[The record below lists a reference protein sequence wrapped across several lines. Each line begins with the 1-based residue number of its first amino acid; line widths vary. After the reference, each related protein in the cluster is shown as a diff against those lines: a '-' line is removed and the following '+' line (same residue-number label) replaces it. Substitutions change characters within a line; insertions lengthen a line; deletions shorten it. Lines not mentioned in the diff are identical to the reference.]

1 MARML
6 LDPDACYRALAA
18 HDPRFDGHFFVG
30 VRSTRVYCRPVCTVR
45 MPRRENCRFYPSAPA
60 AERDG
65 FRPCLRCRPELAPG
79 LAAIDASARVVQSAV
94 TLIDDGFLEDR
105 SLEALAGR
113 IGVTSRHL
121 RRVFEAELGV
131 SPVEY
136 AQTQRLLLAKRLLTD
151 TSMPVTDVAFAS
163 GFSSVRRLNA
173 LFSERYRMAPSRL
186 RSTGGERRDSLRFTL
201 GYRPPYAWEATL
213 AFFAR
218 RAIEGVEF
226 CDRLRLRRA
235 LALTHRGQ
243 RHSGWIEVTQLRS
256 RHALCVTLSRSLS
269 RVVPQALARVRHAF
283 DLTCDPAEIAAAL
296 GPLAASLPGVRVP
309 AGFDGFEVA
318 VRAIAGQQVSVR
330 MMVLLLGRIAAR
342 YGTPLDDAPK
352 GLHVTFPEASAL
364 ATANVDDV
372 AALGMPKSR
381 ARTIVAL
388 ARAVAD
394 GLDLSPNA
402 DVPTTLAS
410 LQRIPGIGP
419 WTAQYV
425 ALRGLGWPDAF
436 LPGDLGVKRALGLSS
451 ESEVLEHAE
460 RWRPWRAYAV
470 IQLWN
475 GNGETR

>member
-1 MARML
+1 ML
-6 LDPDACYRALAA
+6 LDADACYRALAT

-60 AERDG
+60 AEREG

-79 LAAIDASARVVQSAV
+79 FAAIDASARVAQAAV

-105 SLEALAGR
+105 SLEALAAR

-121 RRVFEAELGV
+121 RRVFESELGV

-186 RSTGGERRDSLRFTL
+186 RRDTRDRRDSLRFTL
-201 GYRPPYAWEATL
+201 AYRPPYAWDATL
-213 AFFAR
+213 AFFAL
-218 RAIEGVEF
+218 RAIEGVEH
-226 CDRLRLRRA
+226 CDRFRVRRA
-235 LALTHRGQ
+235 LALTHRGD
-243 RHSGWIEVTQLRS
+243 RHAGWIEVSHVRARNALR
-256 RHALCVTLSRSLS
+256 VTLSRSLS

-283 DLTCDPAEIAAAL
+283 DLTCDPAEVGRVLGRLAAL
-296 GPLAASLPGVRVP
+296 RPGVRVP
-309 AGFDGFEVA
+309 GGFDGFEVG
-318 VRAIAGQQVSVR
+318 VRAIAGQQVSVK

-342 YGTPLDDAPK
+342 YGTPLGDAPK
-352 GLHVTFPEASAL
+352 GLRVTFPEAATL
-364 ATANVDDV
+364 AAASVEDV
-372 AALGMPKSR
+372 ASIGMPRSR

-388 ARAVAD
+388 ARAVVD

-402 DVPTTLAS
+402 DVESTLGG

-419 WTAQYV
+419 WTAQYI
-425 ALRGLGWPDAF
+425 AMRGLGWPDAF
-436 LPGDLGVKRALGLSS
+436 LPGDLGVKRALRESS
-451 ESEVLEHAE
+451 ESKVLAHAE

-470 IQLWN
+470 IHLWSDI
-475 GNGETR
+475 GEAQ

>member
-1 MARML
+1 ML
-6 LDPDACYRALAA
+6 LDADACYRALAA

-30 VRSTRVYCRPVCTVR
+30 VRSTRIYCRPVCTVR

-79 LAAIDASARVVQSAV
+79 FAAIDASARVVQAAV

-105 SLEALAGR
+105 SLEALAQR

-186 RSTGGERRDSLRFTL
+186 RSADGDRRDSLRFTL
-201 GYRPPYAWEATL
+201 VYRPPYAWDATL

-218 RAIEGVEF
+218 RAIEGVEY
-226 CDRLRLRRA
+226 CDPTRLRRA
-235 LALTHRGQ
+235 LALTHRGE
-243 RHSGWIEVTQLRS
+243 RHVGWIEVSHLRS
-256 RHALCVTLSRSLS
+256 RNALRVSLSRSLS

-283 DLTCDPAEIAAAL
+283 DLTCDPAEVARVL
-296 GPLAASLPGVRVP
+296 GSLAASQPGVRVP
-309 AGFDGFEVA
+309 GGFDGFEVGM
-318 VRAIAGQQVSVR
+318 RAIAGQQVSVR
-330 MMVLLLGRIAAR
+330 MMVTLLGRIAAR
-342 YGTPLDDAPK
+342 YGLPLDGAPK
-352 GLHVTFPEASAL
+352 GLRVAFPDASTL
-364 ATANVDDV
+364 AGAGVDEV
-372 AALGMPKSR
+372 ASLGMPKSR

-388 ARAVAD
+388 AGAVAD

-402 DVPTTLAS
+402 DVEATLAT
-410 LQRIPGIGP
+410 LRGIPGIGP
-419 WTAQYV
+419 WTAQYI

-436 LPGDLGVKRALGLSS
+436 LPGDLGVKRALGESS
-451 ESEVLEHAE
+451 EARVLAHAE

-475 GNGETR
+475 GNGEAK